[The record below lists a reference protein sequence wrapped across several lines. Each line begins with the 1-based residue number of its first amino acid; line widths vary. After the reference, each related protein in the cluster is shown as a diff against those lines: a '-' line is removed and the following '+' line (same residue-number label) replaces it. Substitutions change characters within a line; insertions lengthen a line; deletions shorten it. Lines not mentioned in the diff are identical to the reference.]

1 MYWYFNFCR
10 YLFNNEFS
18 YLPTQDL
25 QSSLENLNVK
35 GVMNLIEFPRAHD
48 KNGKP
53 TFPLIENLTLE
64 YQTHCCWYNDF
75 YTLERDLNNGSTVV
89 PDRKRRQSSCN
100 SINVT
105 KFKETFNPKLVTCTP
120 QPDAFHPCYDI
131 IEYLHLRIAIWFVI
145 VSAVVGNILVVAVLT
160 YTMIKKTVTV
170 QHILITNLATADF
183 CLAVYLTF
191 IASADLDTAGNYQNE
206 AFNWERSAACKTA
219 GFFAV
224 FSSVAS
230 ICILALITFERMT
243 TIAFSYTGKRFMT
256 IPRTI
261 VALAIVWS
269 IAFVFGILPAV
280 GVSNYGKVCICLPF
294 EANTSLDKG
303 YIISLLVFTGVV
315 CFFILFCYI
324 VLFIWVKKSTSSL
337 SGKEELRIAFKISCL
352 VVTDFLIW
360 TPIAVIGLT
369 GVIRGESLIDVQAS
383 KYLMIFIFPINSWVN
398 PLLYSILQTAFRN
411 QLCDIIAQCG
421 LCKEYHQKRRAEALG
436 VSHAVP
442 SISTRKFH
450 ISDICTK
457 LTFTSFLN
465 VFRKH
470 SSMAPNKSA
479 GEVSQMCTLTIRR
492 CQPGGSTSSFL
503 PPMNEGKIVLHNY
516 CVYIYATK
524 LLNMIFYI
532 QDTTRACLAYQ
543 PTIKTFK

>member
-1 MYWYFNFCR
+1 MNVIFISTVSRF
-10 YLFNNEFS
+10 LANNEFS
-18 YLPTQDL
+18 YLPTKDIRFTL
-25 QSSLENLNVK
+25 KRLNVR
-35 GVMNLIEFPRAHD
+35 GVVNLVEFPRATD

-53 TFPLIENLTLE
+53 TFPLIENLALE
-64 YQTHCCWYNDF
+64 YPTHCCWYKDF
-75 YTLERDLNNGSTVV
+75 YTLDPDLNSGTAIRYGG
-89 PDRKRRQSSCN
+89 RKRRQSSVCPWKATN
-100 SINVT
+100 FIE
-105 KFKETFNPKLVTCTP
+105 KPMPLLVTCTP

-145 VSAVVGNILVVAVLT
+145 VSAVVGNVLVVAVLT

-170 QHILITNLATADF
+170 PQILITNLAAADF
-183 CLAVYLTF
+183 CLAVYLIF

-243 TIAFSYTGKRFMT
+243 TIAFSYAGKRFMT

-303 YIISLLVFTGVV
+303 YIISLLIFTGVI

-324 VLFIWVKKSTSSL
+324 VLFIWVKKSTTST
-337 SGKEELRIAFKISCL
+337 KQELRIAFKMSAL

-411 QLCDIIAQCG
+411 QLCDLFCACG
-421 LCKEYHQKRRAEALG
+421 FCKKCHQRRKARMHG
-436 VSHAVP
+436 TSHTGP
-442 SISTRKFH
+442 SSFSTRKFY
-450 ISDICTK
+450 ISSI
-457 LTFTSFLN
+457 TSTSMHALLLSMFGKRSS
-465 VFRKH
+465 VASVDEDSQMK
-470 SSMAPNKSA
+470 SMARRKS
-479 GEVSQMCTLTIRR
+479 CTNS
-492 CQPGGSTSSFL
+492 STSSDHTSIK
-503 PPMNEGKIVLHNY
+503 EGNVMRNTLS
-516 CVYIYATK
+516 VTK
-524 LLNMIFYI
+524 LLLF
-532 QDTTRACLAYQ
+532 
-543 PTIKTFK
+543 

>member
-1 MYWYFNFCR
+1 MNVRISIFNFCR
-10 YLFNNEFS
+10 CLFNNDFS

-25 QSSLENLNVK
+25 RSSLEKLNVR
-35 GVMNLIEFPRAHD
+35 GVVNLIEFPRAHD
-48 KNGKP
+48 KNGEP
-53 TFPLIENLTLE
+53 TFPVIEQLTLE
-64 YQTHCCWYNDF
+64 YQTHCCWYNNF
-75 YTLERDLNNGSTVV
+75 YTLEKDLNDGITIV
-89 PDRKRRQSSCN
+89 PHRKRRQSSCN

-105 KFKETFNPKLVTCTP
+105 KFKETFNPKLVRCTP

-170 QHILITNLATADF
+170 PQILITNLAAADF
-183 CLAVYLTF
+183 CLAVYLIF
-191 IASADLDTAGNYQNE
+191 IASVDLDTAGNYQNE

-230 ICILALITFERMT
+230 ICMLALITFERMT

-303 YIISLLVFTGVV
+303 YIISLLIFTGVI

-324 VLFIWVKKSTSSL
+324 VLFIRVKKTTSSL
-337 SGKEELRIAFKISCL
+337 STKQEFRIAFKMSAL
-352 VVTDFLIW
+352 VITDFLIW

-369 GVIRGESLIDVQAS
+369 GVIRGESLIGVQTA
-383 KYLMIFIFPINSWVN
+383 KYLMIFVFPINSWVN
-398 PLLYSILQTAFRN
+398 PLLYSILQSAFRN
-411 QLCDIIAQCG
+411 QLCDLFYECG
-421 LCKEYHQKRRAEALG
+421 LCKEYHQRRKARIHG
-436 VSHAVP
+436 TSHIRP
-442 SISTRKFH
+442 SSVSTRKFRLSS
-450 ISDICTK
+450 I
-457 LTFTSFLN
+457 TSTSTYTSLLSMFGKRSSVTSVDEGSQLN
-465 VFRKH
+465 SMPRRK
-470 SSMAPNKSA
+470 SRTNS
-479 GEVSQMCTLTIRR
+479 
-492 CQPGGSTSSFL
+492 STSSDQTK
-503 PPMNEGKIVLHNY
+503 EGNVIPNTSLKCDRVGFNN
-516 CVYIYATK
+516 
-524 LLNMIFYI
+524 LL
-532 QDTTRACLAYQ
+532 RR
-543 PTIKTFK
+543 

>member
-1 MYWYFNFCR
+1 MKVMFISTVSRF
-10 YLFNNEFS
+10 LVDNEFS
-18 YLPTQDL
+18 YLPTNDL
-25 QSSLENLNVK
+25 RFTLKRLNVK
-35 GVMNLIEFPRAHD
+35 GVVNLIEFPPATD
-48 KNGKP
+48 KNGQP
-53 TFPLIENLTLE
+53 TFPVIEKLTLE
-64 YQTHCCWYNDF
+64 YPTHCCWYKDF
-75 YTLERDLNNGSTVV
+75 YTLS
-89 PDRKRRQSSCN
+89 PDFDNVTTIHFDGRKRRQSSTCPLKATN
-100 SINVT
+100 FIE
-105 KFKETFNPKLVTCTP
+105 KRDPQLVTCTP
-120 QPDAFHPCYDI
+120 QPDAFHPCNDI

-145 VSAVVGNILVVAVLT
+145 VSAVVGNVLVVAVLT

-170 QHILITNLATADF
+170 LQMLIINLAGADF
-183 CLAVYLTF
+183 CLAVYLTI

-243 TIAFSYTGKRFMT
+243 TIAFSYAGKRFMT

-303 YIISLLVFTGVV
+303 YIISLLIFTGVI

-324 VLFIWVKKSTSSL
+324 VLFIWVKKSTTST
-337 SGKEELRIAFKISCL
+337 KQELRIAFKMSAL

-369 GVIRGESLIDVQAS
+369 GVIRGESLIGVQTA
-383 KYLMIFIFPINSWVN
+383 KYLMIFVFPINSWIN

-411 QLCDIIAQCG
+411 QLCDLFYACG
-421 LCKEYHQKRRAEALG
+421 FCKKYHQRRKARMHGA
-436 VSHAVP
+436 SHTGP
-442 SISTRKFH
+442 SSFSTRRFH
-450 ISDICTK
+450 ISSI
-457 LTFTSFLN
+457 TSTSTYTSLLSMFGKRSSVASVDESSQL
-465 VFRKH
+465 
-470 SSMAPNKSA
+470 SSMAKRKS
-479 GEVSQMCTLTIRR
+479 CTNS
-492 CQPGGSTSSFL
+492 STSSDQTSI
-503 PPMNEGKIVLHNY
+503 NKGNVI
-516 CVYIYATK
+516 
-524 LLNMIFYI
+524 
-532 QDTTRACLAYQ
+532 
-543 PTIKTFK
+543 

>member
-1 MYWYFNFCR
+1 MNVIFISTVSRF
-10 YLFNNEFS
+10 LVNNEFS
-18 YLPTQDL
+18 YLPTKDIRFTL
-25 QSSLENLNVK
+25 KRLNVR
-35 GVMNLIEFPRAHD
+35 GVVNLVEFPPATD
-48 KNGKP
+48 ENGQP
-53 TFPLIENLTLE
+53 TFPVIEKLTLE
-64 YQTHCCWYNDF
+64 YPTHCCWYKDF
-75 YTLERDLNNGSTVV
+75 NTLNPDFNNGMNIHF
-89 PDRKRRQSSCN
+89 DGRKRRQSSTCPLKATN
-100 SINVT
+100 FIEKPV
-105 KFKETFNPKLVTCTP
+105 PLRVTCTP

-170 QHILITNLATADF
+170 PQMLITNLAAADF

-243 TIAFSYTGKRFMT
+243 TIAFSYTDKHFMT

-269 IAFVFGILPAV
+269 IAFIFGIMPAV

-303 YIISLLVFTGVV
+303 YIISLLIFTGVI

-324 VLFIWVKKSTSSL
+324 VLFIWVKKGTTFLST
-337 SGKEELRIAFKISCL
+337 KQEIRIAFKMSAL

-383 KYLMIFIFPINSWVN
+383 KYLMIFIFPINSWIN

-411 QLCDIIAQCG
+411 QLYDLFCACG
-421 LCKEYHQKRRAEALG
+421 FCNKYHQRRKARILG
-436 VSHAVP
+436 TSHTGP
-442 SISTRKFH
+442 SSFSTRKFH
-450 ISDICTK
+450 ISSI
-457 LTFTSFLN
+457 TSKSMHALLLSMFGKRSSVASVDEDSQMN
-465 VFRKH
+465 
-470 SSMAPNKSA
+470 SMARRKSCTNSSTLSGQTSNK
-479 GEVSQMCTLTIRR
+479 
-492 CQPGGSTSSFL
+492 
-503 PPMNEGKIVLHNY
+503 EGNV
-516 CVYIYATK
+516 
-524 LLNMIFYI
+524 M
-532 QDTTRACLAYQ
+532 
-543 PTIKTFK
+543 